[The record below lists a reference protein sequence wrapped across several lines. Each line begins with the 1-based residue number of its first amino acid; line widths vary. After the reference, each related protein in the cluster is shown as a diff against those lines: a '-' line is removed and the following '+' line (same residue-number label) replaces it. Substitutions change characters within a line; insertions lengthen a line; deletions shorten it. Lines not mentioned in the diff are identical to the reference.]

1 MKFGL
6 LGEKL
11 SHSYS
16 KLIHNLT
23 GVDYE
28 LFEVEKS
35 KIKDFV
41 ESQELDGFNITIPYK
56 QDIIKYLDVLS
67 EEVLSL
73 KAVNTVLKK
82 DGKLYGY
89 NTDVFGLLYT
99 IKRKG
104 ISLKDKNVVILGTGG
119 ASKSAKYVAK
129 KQGAKSITIVGRTSK
144 CNYQN
149 VYDLIDTEVIINTT
163 PVGMYPN
170 YEGELIDLKRFKNL
184 IAVFDIVYNP
194 LKTGLIKQAE
204 KLNLIT
210 SNGISML
217 IEQGLCSQD
226 IWFNQ
231 THPHYLTELL
241 ISEVIKRS
249 LNVVLVGMPGS
260 GKTTIGK
267 ELSAILDKEFFDLDE
282 EITKRYNK
290 TPSQIITES
299 GEEHFRKIETKVL
312 KEVLLASNRVV
323 SLGGGAIISE
333 ENREFLKYNS
343 VSVYVDRD
351 LDKLSTDNRPLSIKN
366 GVEKLYNERKDY
378 YESADIKVKNDKDIK
393 TIVKEI
399 KRLYETSCIKWS

>member
-28 LFEVEKS
+28 LFEVEKN
-35 KIKDFV
+35 KIEEFV
-41 ESQELDGFNITIPYK
+41 KNQELDGFNITIPYK

-67 EEVLSL
+67 EEVSSL
-73 KAVNTVLKK
+73 QAVNTVVKK

-99 IKRKG
+99 FKRKG
-104 ISLKDKNVVILGTGG
+104 VSLKDKNVMILGTGG
-119 ASKSAKYVAK
+119 ASKSAEYVAK
-129 KQGAKSITIVGRTSK
+129 KQGAKSVTIVGRTSK
-144 CNYQN
+144 YNYDN
-149 VYDLIDTEVIINTT
+149 FYHLTDTEVIINAT

-170 YEGELIDLKRFKNL
+170 YEGELVDLKKFKNL
-184 IAVFDIVYNP
+184 VAVFDIIYNP
-194 LKTGLIKQAE
+194 LKTNLIKQAE
-204 KLNLIT
+204 ELNLIT

-226 IWFNQ
+226 IWLSQ

-241 ISEVIKRS
+241 ICEVIKRS

-267 ELSAILDKEFFDLDE
+267 ELSSALNKEFFDLDE

-290 TPSQIITES
+290 TPSEIITES
-299 GEEHFRKIETKVL
+299 GEKYFRKIETKVL

-323 SLGGGAIISE
+323 SLGGGAIISK

-343 VSVYVDRD
+343 VTIYVERD

-366 GVEKLYNERKDY
+366 GVEKLYNERKEY
-378 YESADIKVKNDKDIK
+378 YESADIKVKNDKEIEK
-393 TIVKEI
+393 VVKEI
-399 KRLYETSCIKWS
+399 KYLYETTCFKWS